1 MGSIMGDA
9 RAPNTENDMNRAL
22 FVIMTAM
29 FLLGYTTLAWCFGA
43 GVEGCKGNCTVCH
56 SVTRDEAQALV
67 DSFDPALTV
76 VKVDPAP
83 IRGLYTAT
91 VRKGTEESSLFID
104 FSKQFII
111 DGKIIAGGGNKKPV
125 ADVMGTR
132 QRIDIGSISL
142 ENALLMGNPFG
153 ARKLYV
159 FTDPECPYCAQ
170 LHDQLKLLVK
180 EDPQLAVYL
189 LLYPLDIHPTAAAR
203 SDSIICAAKT
213 DMAKALRMLEQSFA
227 GKGPEPGK
235 CGKRYSL
242 QTKKQATELGIGVT
256 PSLVFDDGRLILGM
270 KPKDELA
277 ALVRGR
283 SSAGQ

>member
-1 MGSIMGDA
+1 
-9 RAPNTENDMNRAL
+9 MNKAL
-22 FVIMTAM
+22 LVIMLTTL
-29 FLLGYTTLAWCFGA
+29 LLGYSALAWGFGA
-43 GVEGCKGNCTVCH
+43 GIEGCKGDCTACH
-56 SVTRDEAQALV
+56 SVTRDEAQALIG
-67 DSFDPALTV
+67 SFDPVMTV
-76 VKVDPAP
+76 VNVDPAP
-83 IRGLYTAT
+83 VRGLYTAT
-91 VRKGTEESSLFID
+91 VRKGTEESSLYID

-111 DGKIIAGGGNKKPV
+111 DGKIIAAGANKKPA
-125 ADVMGTR
+125 ADGMDTR

-189 LLYPLDIHPTAAAR
+189 ILYPLDIHPTAAAR

-227 GKGPEPGK
+227 GKTLEPGE
-235 CGKRYSL
+235 CGKHYSL

-256 PSLVFDDGRLILGM
+256 PSLVLDDGRLILGM
-270 KPKDELA
+270 KKKDELA
-277 ALVRGR
+277 ALIRER
-283 SSAGQ
+283 LSARQ

>member
-1 MGSIMGDA
+1 
-9 RAPNTENDMNRAL
+9 
-22 FVIMTAM
+22 MTTL
-29 FLLGYTTLAWCFGA
+29 LLGYTVLAWGFGA
-43 GVEGCKGNCTVCH
+43 EIEGCKGDCTACH

-67 DSFDPALTV
+67 GSFDPAMTV
-76 VKVDPAP
+76 VKVAPAP
-83 IRGLYTAT
+83 VRGLYTAT
-91 VRKGTEESSLFID
+91 VRKGAEESSLYID

-111 DGKIIAGGGNKKPV
+111 IGKIIVACANKKPA
-125 ADVMGTR
+125 ADGMGAR
-132 QRIDIGSISL
+132 QRIDIGSIGL
-142 ENALLMGNPFG
+142 ENELHMGNPFG

-170 LHDQLKLLVK
+170 LHDQLKLLVR
-180 EDPQLAVYL
+180 EDPKLAVYL

-227 GKGPEPGK
+227 GKALEPGE
-235 CGKRYSL
+235 CGKRYSF

-256 PSLVFDDGRLILGM
+256 PSLVLDDGRLILGM